1 MTIGLNGSAS
11 TDSTRQVDNN
21 SVQQTSAKNVPFVA
35 KKPTTEDTTAFS
47 SDTNAVSSLTQSALQ
62 TSTTRQARVESLKQA
77 VNSAQYQLDA
87 DKIAASLANSD
98 V

>member
-1 MTIGLNGSAS
+1 MTINLNGSPS
-11 TDSTRQVDNN
+11 TDSTRQVDN
-21 SVQQTSAKNVPFVA
+21 TSIENTGTKNVPFVA

-47 SDTNAVSSLTQSALQ
+47 SDTNAVNSLTQTALQ
-62 TSTTRQARVESLKQA
+62 TFPSRQVRVEALKQA

-87 DKIAASLANSD
+87 DKIAASLANSE